1 MEDVLPS
8 RAVRGCFRKPWVKRR
23 LRQLQRIPVGRE
35 SGGRGW
41 DFSKRKRDWRRF
53 PDEAAVQVGGC
64 LVRGFAPLKLS
75 PETGL
80 VDRSD
85 QLLHSDLV
93 RIERHA
99 SLPIPE
105 ADIRPVHTL
114 EPLQGSLD
122 REGSSPSGHA
132 LDGQHD
138 RRGGGQRS
146 VRE

>member
-41 DFSKRKRDWRRF
+41 DFSKRKRD
-53 PDEAAVQVGGC
+53 C
-64 LVRGFAPLKLS
+64 LVGKPTLPSSRVRPPCPLKLS
-75 PETGL
+75 LETGL
-80 VDRSD
+80 VDRFD
-85 QLLHSDLV
+85 QLLHGDLV

-105 ADIRPVHTL
+105 ADIRPVYTL

-122 REGSSPSGHA
+122 REGSNPSGHA

-138 RRGGGQRS
+138 RQGGGQRS